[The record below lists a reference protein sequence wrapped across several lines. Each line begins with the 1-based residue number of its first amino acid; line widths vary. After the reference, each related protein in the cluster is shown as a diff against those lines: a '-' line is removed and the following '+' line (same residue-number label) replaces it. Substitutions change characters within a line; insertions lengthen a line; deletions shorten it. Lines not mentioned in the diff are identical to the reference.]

1 MVSSIP
7 KLSVE
12 CAAAAPDAAPAP
24 THAPAAV
31 APGAA
36 PAPVSAP
43 AATTALHSVFTSGST
58 RPRQESEVSKLKFLV
73 DVLDVV
79 KPAIANFVRS
89 EGRVLPNVY
98 HRNPS
103 SIDYWGAW
111 LETKPEE
118 EWQVS
123 NKKPKERAQLWI
135 CLGHDRCRNAMPAI
149 KISNKQTSSDNN
161 DSARSKVRAAQW
173 QNKSEFQYLVYN
185 MMQCS
190 PFLGLS
196 FRCQLYCR
204 FRETEPLAAADMNLV
219 ICYLFVLL
227 CFHAFSRNMAVRRH
241 QQLAT
246 LQFWSMFVSFRS
258 LAYLAAR
265 TAAVSDDLETARE
278 SNLFRTDPARYL
290 APKLV

>member
-43 AATTALHSVFTSGST
+43 AATTALHSVFASGST
-58 RPRQESEVSKLKFLV
+58 RPRQGSEVSKLKFLV

-123 NKKPKERAQLWI
+123 NKKLKERAQLWI

-185 MMQCS
+185 
-190 PFLGLS
+190 LS
-196 FRCQLYCR
+196 L
-204 FRETEPLAAADMNLV
+204 
-219 ICYLFVLL
+219 I
-227 CFHAFSRNMAVRRH
+227 HI
-241 QQLAT
+241 
-246 LQFWSMFVSFRS
+246 
-258 LAYLAAR
+258 
-265 TAAVSDDLETARE
+265 
-278 SNLFRTDPARYL
+278 
-290 APKLV
+290 